1 LDPNAVRK
9 TRVVRSVEDRVVA
22 NVLSMGLSQLTIT
35 AGKLIEADIETAK
48 YLADKILASIEEVN
62 E

>member
-1 LDPNAVRK
+1 MDPNAVRK